1 MVVMMVESMV
11 ELLVDYLDLLAAEM
25 KVDLLELR

>member
-11 ELLVDYLDLLAAEM
+11 ELLVDYLDLLVAEM
-25 KVDLLELR
+25 KVDLLEVR